1 MTNKEILQADVLD
14 ILFEHRNKLYGAYTL
29 RKTYTQRLG
38 KALGVALS
46 IMLAFIS
53 ISFIKKEKNNSA
65 PKSDVSSVILRD
77 VNLEKEKI
85 KEPER
90 PKEKPQPPK
99 STVDFNKIVVV
110 PDDKADKVLPDLAKI
125 SVSIIGNEDNDGV
138 QDDGTVNAVSEN
150 NGTVNEP
157 IKEPEVQKQPDLP
170 TYPPKFPGDWLGF
183 LQRYLQSP
191 EDLEPGQR
199 VEVLV
204 RFWVDVDGSVSR
216 PEVIKSGGS
225 SFDKEVLR
233 VLKKMPKW
241 EPAMQAGHRVAVAY
255 TQPVIF
261 VGAEE

>member
-14 ILFEHRNKLYGAYTL
+14 ILFEHRNKLYGAYAL
-29 RKTYTQRLG
+29 RRSYDRRLG
-38 KALGVALS
+38 IALGAALLTVLIS
-46 IMLAFIS
+46 LA
-53 ISFIKKEKNNSA
+53 ISFLK
-65 PKSDVSSVILRD
+65 KSDNSTGRAKDDKTMI
-77 VNLEKEKI
+77 I
-85 KEPER
+85 KTIEI
-90 PKEKPQPPK
+90 PKEEPKPEPKKDEPKPPVATK
-99 STVDFNKIVVV
+99 DYQTIVVV
-110 PDDKADKVLPDLAKI
+110 PDKDADSLIVTKDDLDSAAI
-125 SVSIIGNEDNDGV
+125 SNKNNEGQVPTNPEIAITASEGEGNKTTE
-138 QDDGTVNAVSEN
+138 A
-150 NGTVNEP
+150 
-157 IKEPEVQKQPDLP
+157 EVTKQPDLP

-199 VEVLV
+199 VEVHV

>member
-14 ILFEHRNKLYGAYTL
+14 ILFEHRNKLYGAYAL
-29 RKTYTQRLG
+29 RRTYDRRLG
-38 KALGVALS
+38 IALGAALLTVLIS
-46 IMLAFIS
+46 LAV
-53 ISFIKKEKNNSA
+53 SFFKNRSGSNNPA
-65 PKSDVSSVILRD
+65 TNDGTMVLRTIEIPKDQPKPD
-77 VNLEKEKI
+77 PI
-85 KEPER
+85 KEQ
-90 PKEKPQPPK
+90 PKPPVATKDYQP
-99 STVDFNKIVVV
+99 IVVV
-110 PDDKADKVLPDLAKI
+110 PDKDADSSIVTMSDLDTAT
-125 SVSIIGNEDNDGV
+125 IGNINREGE
-138 QDDGTVNAVSEN
+138 APKEPAKAAIASE
-150 NGTVNEP
+150 GEGETP
-157 IKEPEVQKQPDLP
+157 KEPEVQKQPDLP

>member
-1 MTNKEILQADVLD
+1 MQPASHSKSIAMTNKEILQADMLD
-14 ILFEHRNKLYGAYTL
+14 ILFEHRNKLYGAYAL
-29 RKTYTQRLG
+29 RKTYGRRLG
-38 KALGVALS
+38 IALGAALLTVLIS
-46 IMLAFIS
+46 LAVTFL
-53 ISFIKKEKNNSA
+53 KNHSSSNNPA
-65 PKSDVSSVILRD
+65 TNNGTMVLRPIEIPKDQPKPD
-77 VNLEKEKI
+77 PI
-85 KEPER
+85 KEQ
-90 PKEKPQPPK
+90 PKPPVATKDYQP
-99 STVDFNKIVVV
+99 IVVV
-110 PDDKADKVLPDLAKI
+110 PDKDADSLIVTMSDLDSAA
-125 SVSIIGNEDNDGV
+125 IGNINREGE
-138 QDDGTVNAVSEN
+138 A
-150 NGTVNEP
+150 P
-157 IKEPEVQKQPDLP
+157 KEPETQKQPDLP

-204 RFWVDVDGSVSR
+204 RFWVDIDGSVSR